1 MTGYTKLSSG
11 ILSSSIWS
19 EDDRT
24 RIVWITLLAMA
35 DKHGEIMASIPGV
48 ARMAGVPIADAE
60 RAIQRFQ
67 QPDPYSRTSDK
78 EGRRLEA
85 IDGGWVLVNHE
96 KYRAMFSKEDSKTKA
111 ALRQQR
117 HRDKSQPPVTERDTP
132 LRVTPCHDLD
142 AESNAP
148 KGENNASV
156 THGRDI
162 ADTEAKAVKTPLPPE
177 GAGDAPKQDTKP
189 KRQRR
194 IIETTP
200 AFESFWSAYPNRVA
214 KSNALKAWTK
224 IQPDETLANRITD
237 DVRRRATSDAWT
249 KDQGQFIP
257 HPATYLNQRRWED
270 EIPLPAKT
278 SKTWSDAE
286 LLAWATR

>member
-60 RAIQRFQ
+60 KALQRFQ
-67 QPDPYSRTSDK
+67 EPDPYSRTPDK

-96 KYRAMFSKEDSKTKA
+96 KYRAMFSKEDSKAKA

-117 HRDKSQPPVTERDTP
+117 HRDKALPSVTERDGA
-132 LRVTPCHDLD
+132 LRVTVGHGLD
-142 AESNAP
+142 PKSNAP
-148 KGENNASV
+148 AGENNASV
-156 THGRDI
+156 THDRDI
-162 ADTEAKAVKTPLPPE
+162 AEAEAEAFNTPLPPK
-177 GAGDAPKQDTKP
+177 GVGDAPEQDTKP
-189 KRQRR
+189 KRQRKV
-194 IIETTP
+194 IEASP
-200 AFESFWSAYPNRVA
+200 AFEQFWNAYPNRVA
-214 KSNALKAWTK
+214 KANALKAWHK
-224 IQPDETLANRITD
+224 LNPSEAVAHHITL
-237 DVRRRATSDAWT
+237 DVRRRATSEAWT
-249 KDQGQFIP
+249 KDGGQYVP

-270 EIPLPAKT
+270 ETAIQAPK